1 LGAVNA
7 KPFANDG
14 KVPELTRFVGA
25 RYDAATM
32 DDEAVTREAPPAPE
46 LDDEWEDAFSWSYG
60 PRFWNVGCG

>member
-1 LGAVNA
+1 M
-7 KPFANDG
+7 
-14 KVPELTRFVGA
+14 PELTRFVGA

-32 DDEAVTREAPPAPE
+32 DDEAGTREAPPAPE